1 MTIHIDQMTSQVEGE
16 PGPAA
21 PGASSGGA
29 EPVDERRIA
38 RTVAALKVVARRTRA
53 EGFDD

>member
-1 MTIHIDQMTSQVEGE
+1 MTIHIDQMTSRVEGE

-29 EPVDERRIA
+29 EPVDERRIVRA
-38 RTVAALKVVARRTRA
+38 VAALTVIARRTRA